1 MDKRNHMGKATDEVI
16 IPVAPIISEMSDTY
30 LSFIDNIKNDD
41 NQQDV
46 NKEDEELENKQLPF
60 TRKYK
65 LEQIEHELKHVIHD
79 GFDYSLYSELDKSND
94 RFMLKQANTNMIKG
108 SLFDKSK
115 SQSDISYMELKK
127 NENSQPTLF
136 GEELPF

>member
-1 MDKRNHMGKATDEVI
+1 
-16 IPVAPIISEMSDTY
+16 MS
-30 LSFIDNIKNDD
+30 IKNDFESEIELEEELE
-41 NQQDV
+41 NEEL
-46 NKEDEELENKQLPF
+46 EDEELENKQLPF

-94 RFMLKQANTNMIKG
+94 RFMLKQTNTNMIKG

-115 SQSDISYMELKK
+115 SQSDISYMESKK